1 MKNIAHRLT
10 LFDDP
15 DENGIH
21 FKPMHVNKST
31 FKGGLSVP
39 VHNWF
44 RLTPSFGP
52 PLVDYMLN
60 VMGFRQGQ
68 KVLDPFSGACTTQIQ
83 CKLMGIPSYGFEIN
97 PLLYFVGTTSLNWNL
112 KKSVL
117 KNEFKNIKNSYLS
130 DENNYLNARI
140 EELPIPKIHNPFR
153 WWRED
158 VLRKM
163 LCLKK
168 TILSIE
174 NNSIKDFFLL
184 AFVCC
189 LVPDLTNITLGRLQ
203 LHFITRDNDNIDV
216 LGSFSEKVAVMID
229 DIGKVSDLKDVISKI
244 YYCDSTKL
252 DDDIIGE
259 FTADYI
265 VTSPPY
271 PNRYSYVWN
280 TRPHLYFF
288 DFFSKPKEASDLD
301 KKTIGGTWGTA
312 TSCLQKGTIEPIND
326 IVGKAAG
333 KVVSD
338 IREKDSLMANYVM
351 KYFNM
356 LAAQILQAEHVL
368 SDKSKVAYV
377 VGNSWIK
384 GVYINTDEILQSI
397 FLDSGI
403 GYKSARIERFRRRHS
418 GKDLYE
424 SIVFASKA

>member
-1 MKNIAHRLT
+1 MKNIAPQLT
-10 LFDDP
+10 LFDDHA
-15 DENGIH
+15 ENDVQ

-31 FKGGLSVP
+31 FKGGLVAP
-39 VHNWF
+39 VHSWF

-60 VMGFRQGQ
+60 IMGYKQGEV
-68 KVLDPFSGACTTQIQ
+68 VLDPFSGACTTQIQ
-83 CKLMGIPSYGFEIN
+83 CKLRNIPSYGFEIN
-97 PLLYFVGTTSLNWNL
+97 PFLYFIGSTSLNWDIDR
-112 KKSVL
+112 SVL
-117 KNEFKNIKNSYLS
+117 AKEFQKIIKIYQR
-130 DENNYLNARI
+130 DENHFLSALI
-140 EELPIPKIHNPFR
+140 KDLPIPKIHNPFR

-168 TILSIE
+168 AISSLNDS
-174 NNSIKDFFLL
+174 SIKDFFILVF
-184 AFVCC
+184 ACC

-203 LHFITRDNDNIDV
+203 LHFINRDTDTIDV
-216 LGSFSEKVAVMID
+216 LGTFKEKAKMMID
-229 DIGKVSDLKDVISKI
+229 DMGKIADSKNVISKI
-244 YYCDSTKL
+244 YNCDSTNL
-252 DDDIIGE
+252 DNSVCS

-301 KKTIGGTWGTA
+301 KQTIGGTWGTA
-312 TSCLQKGTIEPIND
+312 TSCLQKGIINPLNEAVEKA
-326 IVGKAAG
+326 VGN
-333 KVVSD
+333 VISV
-338 IREKDSLMANYVM
+338 IREKDNLMANYVM
-351 KYFNM
+351 KYFNL
-356 LAAQILQAEHVL
+356 LAAQIVEAEKVL
-368 SDKSKVAYV
+368 NDKSKSAYV

-384 GVYINTDEILQSI
+384 EVYVNTDEILQSI

-403 GYKSARIERFRRRHS
+403 GYKSVKIERFRRRHS

-424 SIVFASKA
+424 SIVFASKD

>member
-1 MKNIAHRLT
+1 MKNIAHQLT
-10 LFDDP
+10 LFDIP
-15 DENGIH
+15 DENGVN

-31 FKGGLSVP
+31 FKGGLSAP

-52 PLVDYMLN
+52 PLVDYMLD
-60 VMGFRQGQ
+60 VMGYQPGQ

-97 PLLYFVGTTSLNWNL
+97 PLLHFVGTTSLNWDL
-112 KKSVL
+112 DRSDLEK
-117 KNEFKNIKNSYLS
+117 EFENIEKLYLS
-130 DENNYLNARI
+130 SEKYFLSAQID
-140 EELPIPKIHNPFR
+140 ELPIPQIHNPFR

-168 TILSIE
+168 TILSIDDK
-174 NNSIKDFFLL
+174 SIKDFFIL
-184 AFVCC
+184 AFACC

-203 LHFITRDNDNIDV
+203 LHFINRDDDNIDV
-216 LGSFSEKVAVMID
+216 LESFKQKAKMMID
-229 DIGKVSDLKDVISKI
+229 DIGKVFDLKDVISKI
-244 YYCDSTKL
+244 YYCDSTCL
-252 DDDIIGE
+252 DNSVCD

-288 DFFSKPKEASDLD
+288 EFFSKPKQAADLD

-312 TSCLQKGTIEPIND
+312 TSCLQKGIIKPLND
-326 IVGKAAG
+326 TVGKAAG

-338 IREKDSLMANYVM
+338 IREKDNLMANYVM

-356 LAAQILQAEHVL
+356 LAAQLLQAENIL
-368 SDKSKVAYV
+368 SDNSKAAYV

-384 GVYINTDEILQSI
+384 GIYVNTDEILQSI
-397 FLDSGI
+397 FLDNELS
-403 GYKSARIERFRRRHS
+403 YKSAKVERFRRRHS

-424 SIVFASKA
+424 SIVFASKI